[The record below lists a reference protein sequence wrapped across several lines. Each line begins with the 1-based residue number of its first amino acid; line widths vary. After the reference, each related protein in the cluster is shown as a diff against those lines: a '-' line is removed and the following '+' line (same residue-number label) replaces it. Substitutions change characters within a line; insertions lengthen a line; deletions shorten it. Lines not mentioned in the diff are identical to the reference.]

1 MTENSRMFRNKKER
15 NEESWNQVVYQC
27 QWLKDTRKTMKENF
41 ENDKFLKRILERK

>member
-1 MTENSRMFRNKKER
+1 MTENSRMCRNKKER
-15 NEESWNQVVYQC
+15 NEENHVAYQF